1 MKISILEDRP
11 WVVKEFV
18 KELREREAEIQN
30 IFYFCEK
37 DSEYERSS
45 EHMEQLEEELNVPII
60 RVESYDFEE
69 KLDQCYS
76 DPDIR
81 FLFDMDLTGD
91 YSAHFLE
98 RINVLYALE
107 KLHGGDNRIW
117 FYTTGPASAKEQL
130 EKTFAGHIIPVDSFD
145 ASKELLYMDMNYVE
159 SNILQE
165 G

>member
-107 KLHGGDNRIW
+107 SSMVEIIASGFIPRARHLQRNSWKKLSPGTSFLLTVLMLRRNFCIW
-117 FYTTGPASAKEQL
+117 T
-130 EKTFAGHIIPVDSFD
+130 
-145 ASKELLYMDMNYVE
+145 
-159 SNILQE
+159 
-165 G
+165 

>member
-11 WVVKEFV
+11 WVMKEFV
-18 KELREREAEIQN
+18 KELRERNVQIQN

-37 DSEYERSS
+37 DSEYNKSFD
-45 EHMEQLEEELNVPII
+45 HLTQLENELDIPII

-69 KLDQCYS
+69 QLDQYYS

-107 KLHGGDNRIW
+107 KLRNGDNHIW

-130 EKTFAGHIIPVDSFD
+130 EKTFTGHIIPVESFD
-145 ASKELLYMDMNYVE
+145 ASKELLYMDMNYIE

-165 G
+165 A